1 MAAEGSCAAP
11 RAPPPPVRPGQP
23 WHQEQAPSWAA
34 TLTSPLFWQLPFQ
47 DSPKQ

>member
-11 RAPPPPVRPGQP
+11 RHPRPALCSLASPGAPR
-23 WHQEQAPSWAA
+23 WAA